1 MILSRRS
8 LLIAAPTAFAAV
20 SCSPSSSRSTVNV
33 RDHGA
38 GGDGSRDDSAA
49 IVSAVAA
56 LAPGSVLLFPAGSYR
71 FAERNPPSGAAV
83 YIAGMSDVAVEFE
96 PGAELVMDNV
106 DQQRNTGT
114 SHGFLIRG
122 PASNIS
128 MRNVKVR
135 WARRPIRSMG
145 DGIRIIGYAG
155 EGGAPPSG
163 WTGPPTPVSGIT
175 LSDCVIQSAPQA
187 GVVMIGVSDITV
199 SNLRSE
205 HTLADGLHFNACR
218 RAKVNGHVAVDNGD
232 DGLALVTYFSDTPSF
247 DPAAETFAFPDLNAW
262 SNADFAIENVT
273 VSGGLANGVRVA
285 GAQRVTI
292 DGLTVSDKQHGAAV
306 MVDSATAGYDVT
318 WFYVSTTGLHV
329 TGLNA
334 EDCETGIHVL
344 ARPPATVDSRFGD
357 FSVDV
362 DDARL
367 TRCTNWAVR
376 VESLTSQPVTGVSL
390 GTCVVDSTSAAGGNG
405 GVGLANT
412 KDVHLDRV
420 TVEHSQAVTT
430 FSAVNTGRLTVG
442 DLELTITDPDGT
454 VPSAPCASF
463 ENTDGVIDNLAVR
476 WPSAPSSWKPV
487 AIAQAA
493 ECDPTSPA
501 LKVQTL
507 TVEPS
512 ELADRSVTC

>member
-8 LLIAAPTAFAAV
+8 LLIAAPTVIAAV
-20 SCSPSSSRSTVNV
+20 SCSPFASRSTVNV

-38 GGDGSRDDSAA
+38 VGDGSRDDSAA
-49 IVSAVAA
+49 IISAVAA
-56 LAPGSVLLFPAGSYR
+56 LAPGSVLHFPVGSYR
-71 FAERNPPSGAAV
+71 FAELNPRSGAAV
-83 YIAGMSDVAVEFE
+83 CITGMSDVDVDFE
-96 PGAELVMDNV
+96 QGAELVMDNV

-145 DGIRIIGYAG
+145 DGIRIVGYAG
-155 EGGAPPSG
+155 DGGVPPIG
-163 WTGPPTPVSGIT
+163 WTGPPTPVSGIQ

-187 GVVMIGVSDITV
+187 GVVMLGVSDITV

-218 RAKVNGHVAVDNGD
+218 RAKVSGHSAVDNGD
-232 DGLALVTYFSDTPSF
+232 DGLALVTYFSDEPSF
-247 DPAAETFAFPDLNAW
+247 DPAAETFAFPELTAW
-262 SNADFAIENVT
+262 SNADFAVENVT
-273 VSGGLANGVRVA
+273 VSGGRANGVRVA
-285 GAQRVTI
+285 GAQRVTVN
-292 DGLTVSDKQHGAAV
+292 GLTVSDKQHGAAI
-306 MVDSATAGYDVT
+306 MVDSATAGYAVT
-318 WFYVSTTGLHV
+318 WDYVSTRGLNLTGL
-329 TGLNA
+329 TA

-344 ARPPATVDSRFGD
+344 ARPPATVDARFSD

-362 DDARL
+362 EDVRL

-376 VESLTSQPVTGVSL
+376 VESLSSQSVTGVNL

-420 TVEHSQAVTT
+420 TVEHAQAVTT
-430 FSAVNTGRLTVG
+430 FSAVNTARLTVG
-442 DLELTITDPDGT
+442 DLELTITEPDGT
-454 VPSAPCASF
+454 APSAPCARF

-476 WPSAPSSWKPV
+476 WPSAPSSWNPV
-487 AIAQAA
+487 TIAPASA
-493 ECDPTSPA
+493 CDPTSPA

-512 ELADRSVTC
+512 NLADRTVTC